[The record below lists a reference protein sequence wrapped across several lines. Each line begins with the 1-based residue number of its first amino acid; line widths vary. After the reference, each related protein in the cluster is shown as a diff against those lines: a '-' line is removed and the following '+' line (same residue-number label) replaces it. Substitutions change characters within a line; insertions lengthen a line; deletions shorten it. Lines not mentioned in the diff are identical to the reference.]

1 MYLATDEQ
9 PVIGKKLI
17 GLLERLFGSPSGV
30 GWECKQ
36 FGEYHHSDVGTD
48 DGTDD
53 RLTRDMFDME
63 EGAST
68 TVV

>member
-1 MYLATDEQ
+1 M
-9 PVIGKKLI
+9 I

-68 TVV
+68 TVA